1 MITGTSAPRLRGSVS
16 VTRPQWVRATV
27 HHLQVYLLMWV
38 WLWVICVVGAGVAIA
53 VVDRV
58 STVNVSI
65 VQFVRSGPLVWFL
78 FSIAVIVATTYLTAH
93 VANGMTRRS
102 FLTGGLVAA
111 AISSVLHAV
120 TAAGLL
126 LLEGVLYDRMGW
138 QHDSEPGEEYVAG
151 IWEAGL
157 GVLLLDH
164 ALLALAGTLAGL
176 LVGITYY
183 RLGGWWGTLALPL
196 TVSPI
201 LAVMFLTTWTEAPS
215 VPLDAQGWGA
225 YLSSAAL
232 VLAAGLAFALLVRRV
247 PIARTES

>member
-16 VTRPQWVRATV
+16 VGRPQWVRSAV

-38 WLWVICVVGAGVAIA
+38 WLWAIVVVGAALAIA

-58 STVNVSI
+58 GTVNVSM
-65 VQFVRSGPLVWFL
+65 VQFVRTGPLVWFL

-111 AISSVLHAV
+111 VSSSVLHAV

-138 QHDSEPGEEYVAG
+138 QHDAEPGEEYTAG
-151 IWEAGL
+151 VWESGL
-157 GVLLLDH
+157 GTLLVDH
-164 ALLALAGTLAGL
+164 ALLALSGTLTGL

-196 TVSPI
+196 TISPI
-201 LAVMFLTTWTEAPS
+201 LAVMFLTSWTEAPF
-215 VPLDAQGWGA
+215 VPFDAPGWSA
-225 YLSSAAL
+225 YLVGAVL